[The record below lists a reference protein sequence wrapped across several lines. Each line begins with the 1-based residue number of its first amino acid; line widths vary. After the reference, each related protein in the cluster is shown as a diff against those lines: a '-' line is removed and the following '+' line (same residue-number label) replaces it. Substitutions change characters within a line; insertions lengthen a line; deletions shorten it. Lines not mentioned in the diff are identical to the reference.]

1 MDDYPIK
8 RWHYIAAF
16 LLLLATGIVPAE
28 PEPEPTDNQ
37 YWAETHYE
45 RDYALNTQLSR
56 IGEQHEYHD
65 YDSGRVRN
73 RQDN

>member
-37 YWAETHYE
+37 RWVETHYE
-45 RDYALNTQLSR
+45 REYAAL
-56 IGEQHEYHD
+56 
-65 YDSGRVRN
+65 RV
-73 RQDN
+73 QDINDQILRERHASKPND